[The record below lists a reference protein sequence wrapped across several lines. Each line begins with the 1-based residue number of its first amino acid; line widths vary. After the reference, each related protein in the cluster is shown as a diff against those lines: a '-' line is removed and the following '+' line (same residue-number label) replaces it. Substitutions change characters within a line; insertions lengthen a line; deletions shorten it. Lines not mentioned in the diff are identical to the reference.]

1 MARLLVANL
10 PPVDPAR
17 FARLARGLLQ
27 RPAGEPALLL
37 APLTGAAVLLGRH
50 QRRASALREEAVARA
65 GLPVIRRAGGGRAL
79 LAGEGVLGVVAAA
92 PPGAALF
99 PGPFAVDKVTNRY
112 VRGLLAGLRAAG
124 ARGAA
129 WFGRDFVSSASRRV
143 ALLAQEGTAE
153 GGTGL
158 EAWVAVSRDLALP
171 EGLSAYPAHGD
182 PRAAG
187 PPPDTV
193 SAQAGRA
200 LDPAE
205 VAAAVAAGYAAAAGL
220 EAAPFEGP
228 LPEAPDL
235 PTGED
240 EAGFTASGV
249 ADVPCGFVEALVRA
263 GGGAVLEAR
272 LRGDLTAP
280 AFAWEALERSLA
292 GCPLR
297 YPELGRRVDE
307 AFRRPGAF
315 VHGLADLAV
324 LAEAV
329 LAAAGD
335 GPGGAPAGG

>member
-1 MARLLVANL
+1 MARLLVASL
-10 PPVDPAR
+10 PPTEPAR
-17 FARLARGLLQ
+17 FARLARGLLE

-50 QRRASALREEAVARA
+50 QRRASALREEALARA
-65 GLPVIRRAGGGRAL
+65 GLAVVRRAGGGRAL
-79 LAGEGVLGVVAAA
+79 LAGDGVLGVVAAA
-92 PPGAALF
+92 PPGVALF

-143 ALLAQEGTAE
+143 ARVAQEGTAA

-158 EAWVAVSRDLALP
+158 EAWVAVSRDLELP
-171 EGLSAYPAHGD
+171 DGLCAYPVHGD
-182 PRAAG
+182 PRAGG

-193 SAQAGRA
+193 SAQAGRS

-205 VAAAVAAGYAAAAGL
+205 VAAAVAAGYAAAGGL

-235 PTGED
+235 PAAED
-240 EAGFTASGV
+240 EAGLSWSGV
-249 ADVPCGFVEALVRA
+249 ADVPCGFIEALVRT
-263 GGGAVLEAR
+263 GDGAVLEAR
-272 LRGDLTAP
+272 LRGDVVAP

-292 GCPLR
+292 GCPLGR
-297 YPELGRRVDE
+297 AALGRRVDD
-307 AFRRPGAF
+307 ALRQPGAC
-315 VHGLADLAV
+315 VHGLDGPAV
-324 LAEAV
+324 LVEAV
-329 LAAAGD
+329 LAAAQAA
-335 GPGGAPAGG
+335 PGAG